1 MNNGVSLALVGASGV
16 VGTKILQLLEKRAFP
31 IDQFIPLGNSTVGS
45 SIQFKNNKY
54 LVESLENFKPEKA
67 QLIIFSAGSDVA
79 EKYARDFVAAGSFV
93 IDLSSNFRYQDDV
106 PLVIPEIN
114 GETLKNLSKPSLIA
128 NPNCST
134 AQLLMILKPIHDDAE
149 IQFLNIA
156 TYQAVSGTGKAA
168 LEELHN
174 QTYFTD
180 SENKSPVYP
189 KQIAFNVIPQCD
201 VFLDNNFTKEEMK
214 LTWETHKI
222 LDSSIKVQATCVR
235 VPVFNGHSEA
245 VFFKVS
251 KEISREEIIKILEN
265 SPGIKVLDNPQEGVY
280 PTPVENANDTEDV
293 FVGRIRSQKL
303 DDESWVSMWIV
314 ADNIYGKGAALNAV
328 QICEDLLKYSK
339 LK

>member
-114 GETLKNLSKPSLIA
+114 GEILNNLSKPSLIA

-168 LEELHN
+168 LEELQN
-174 QTYFTD
+174 QTYFND
-180 SENKSPVYP
+180 SENQSPVYP

-214 LTWETHKI
+214 LAWETHKI

-265 SPGIKVLDNPQEGVY
+265 SHGIKVLDNPQAGVY

-303 DDESWVSMWIV
+303 GDESWISMWIV
-314 ADNIYGKGAALNAV
+314 ADNVYGKGAALNAV
-328 QICEDLLKYSK
+328 QICEDLLNYSK